1 MGALWGPF
9 FRMCILTGQRSR
21 KDILEMRWSWIDFER
36 CRYEIPK
43 LKNGRPH
50 IVHLS
55 APAMVELHSLLEQ
68 QAAAPC
74 PFVFST
80 TGRTSA
86 TGVSKAKT
94 RIDALITT
102 ARIEM
107 GNSLPFE
114 HWVLHDL
121 RRAQATALAEAGY
134 DEGVVDRI
142 QNHVAASSRAS
153 AVASVYNK
161 AQKLPD
167 RAAALDAWS
176 SMVTCENSK
185 VVNLFPAVS

>member
-1 MGALWGPF
+1 
-9 FRMCILTGQRSR
+9 
-21 KDILEMRWSWIDFER
+21 
-36 CRYEIPK
+36 
-43 LKNGRPH
+43 
-50 IVHLS
+50 
-55 APAMVELHSLLEQ
+55 
-68 QAAAPC
+68 
-74 PFVFST
+74 
-80 TGRTSA
+80 
-86 TGVSKAKT
+86 
-94 RIDALITT
+94 
-102 ARIEM
+102 M

-142 QNHVAASSRAS
+142 QNQVAASSRAS
-153 AVASVYNK
+153 ALAGVYNK